1 MTVIK
6 LCGLSNKSDILAVN
20 KLVPDHIGF
29 VFYPLSRRYVS
40 FEQAFGLREM
50 LDQRISSVGVFV
62 DEDMDVIAELLDQ
75 GIIDTVQLHGSED
88 ADYIRRLKDRSG
100 KKVIKA
106 FRINDAEDVEEAV
119 ASPADMILF
128 DSGAGGGKLLDW
140 SLLPDVKR
148 PYYLAGGLTPD
159 NVAEAIDR
167 LSPYAVDVSSGI
179 ETDGR
184 KDELKMIK
192 FVNAVRGVKND

>member
-29 VFYPLSRRYVS
+29 VFYPASRRYVS

-50 LDQRISSVGVFV
+50 LDQRISSVGVFI